1 MHFLP
6 PFRDVLDSANWEVRH
21 GAALALREVVRVQG
35 AAGGMQSTSGF
46 FTMPI
51 PTANL
56 NLAEKATGEENAFLH
71 SKWTNHLAVKLL
83 CIFVLDRF
91 SDFVS
96 DQVIAPVREAAS
108 QTLAALLLH
117 MSTSSIMFVHDN
129 LLQMIRQDFS
139 TSANGVESYAGKAKK
154 VPVYAWQ
161 VRHAGLLGLK
171 YEVAV
176 RNDLIENEEG
186 LDVLRGVVDAAVLGY
201 VIVSI
206 IRLANMLTCD
216 GFTG

>member
-1 MHFLP
+1 MLFS
-6 PFRDVLDSANWEVRH
+6 RDVFDSANWEVRH
-21 GAALALREVVRVQG
+21 GAALALREVIRVQG
-35 AAGGMQSTSGF
+35 NAGGMQSMSIF
-46 FTMPI
+46 PI
-51 PTANL
+51 MLVQVADVNP
-56 NLAEKATGEENAFLH
+56 EERATPEENAFLH

-96 DQVIAPVREAAS
+96 DQVVAPVREAAS

-117 MSTSSIMFVHDN
+117 MPTSSIMFVHDN
-129 LLQMIRQDFS
+129 LLQMIRQEFS
-139 TSANGVESYAGKAKK
+139 TSANGVENNAGRTKK
-154 VPVYAWQ
+154 YPVYAWQ

-186 LDVLRGVVDAAVLGY
+186 LDVLRGVVDAAVLG
-201 VIVSI
+201 
-206 IRLANMLTCD
+206 
-216 GFTG
+216 

>member
-1 MHFLP
+1 MLVP
-6 PFRDVLDSANWEVRH
+6 AADVK
-21 GAALALREVVRVQG
+21 
-35 AAGGMQSTSGF
+35 
-46 FTMPI
+46 
-51 PTANL
+51 PT
-56 NLAEKATGEENAFLH
+56 EKATPEENAFLH

-117 MSTSSIMFVHDN
+117 MATTSITFVHNN
-129 LLQMIRQDFS
+129 LLQMIRQEFS
-139 TSANGVESYAGKAKK
+139 TAANGVESNGGKPKK

-176 RNDLIENEEG
+176 RNDLIENEEC
-186 LDVLRGVVDAAVLGY
+186 LDVLRGVVDAAVLG
-201 VIVSI
+201 
-206 IRLANMLTCD
+206 
-216 GFTG
+216 

>member
-1 MHFLP
+1 ML
-6 PFRDVLDSANWEVRH
+6 FRNVFDSANWEVRH
-21 GAALALREVVRVQG
+21 GAALALREVIRVQG
-35 AAGGMQSTSGF
+35 TAGGMQSMSTL
-46 FTMPI
+46 PI
-51 PTANL
+51 VLVQVADV
-56 NLAEKATGEENAFLH
+56 NLAEKATPEENAFLH

-96 DQVIAPVREAAS
+96 DQVVAPVREAAS

-117 MSTSSIMFVHDN
+117 MPTSSIMFVHDN

-139 TSANGVESYAGKAKK
+139 TSANGVTSNAGKTKK
-154 VPVYAWQ
+154 LPVYAWQ

-186 LDVLRGVVDAAVLGY
+186 LDVLRGVVDAAVLG
-201 VIVSI
+201 
-206 IRLANMLTCD
+206 
-216 GFTG
+216 